1 MSYREPTNDDLGD
14 AGSAD
19 SHPAQPAS
27 SPANGIVDEAQI
39 SRILDACGPSDPGKV
54 REVIAKARELRGLD
68 LEDAA
73 TLLKCDDP
81 GLLEEIF
88 AAASWVKDAI
98 YGRRVVLFAPLYY
111 SSACVNNCLYCGFRK
126 DAKRSRRS
134 LSLEEVA
141 REVAALQREGHRR
154 LLVIGGEVPGPKAL
168 DHLLGVIRTVYE
180 TREGGDIRRVNVETA
195 PMTVDEF
202 RELAK
207 ARIGTYVVFQET
219 YHRETYRTM
228 HPDGPK
234 ADYDWRLEVMHRAMR
249 AGIDDVGIGVLF
261 GLYDYRFDVLAL
273 LQHARHLEATHGT
286 GPHTISVPRI
296 EPTPDAPL
304 SLSPPAPVSD
314 VDLCKIVAVLRLSV
328 PYTGIILS
336 TRETSQLRDKLL
348 DLGVSQMSA
357 GSCTEPGGYSDVQQS
372 ASQFP
377 VADKRS
383 LDDVI
388 RSIAQH
394 GYLPS
399 FCTGCY
405 RKGRT
410 GADFMELAKPGLI
423 RMHCLPNALLTY
435 LEYLM
440 DYASDETREVG
451 LKLIE
456 HQIENEVPVAR
467 RKAVRTMIERIRAGE
482 RDLYF

>member
-1 MSYREPTNDDLGD
+1 MNFREPTKEPCDM
-14 AGSAD
+14 GSALV
-19 SHPAQPAS
+19 PTAQPAS
-27 SPANGIVDEAQI
+27 AHASNVIVNEAQI
-39 SRILDACGPSDPGKV
+39 SSILAACGRSDPGKV
-54 REVIAKARELRGLD
+54 REVIAKARELRGLG

-81 GLLEEIF
+81 ELLKEIF
-88 AAASWVKDAI
+88 AAACWVKDAI

-126 DAKRSRRS
+126 DAKRTRRN

-141 REVAALQREGHRR
+141 REVAALEREGHRR

-180 TREGGDIRRVNVETA
+180 TRDGGDIRRVNVETA

-219 YHRETYRTM
+219 YHRETYRAM
-228 HPDGPK
+228 HPEGPK
-234 ADYDWRLEVMHRAMR
+234 ADYDWRLEVMDRAMR
-249 AGIDDVGIGVLF
+249 AGINDVGIGVLF
-261 GLYDYRFDVLAL
+261 GLYDYQFDVLAL
-273 LQHARHLEATHGT
+273 LQHAQHLEATHGT

-304 SLSPPAPVSD
+304 SLSPPAAVSD
-314 VDLCKIVAVLRLSV
+314 EELCKIVAVLRLSV

-336 TRETSQLRDKLL
+336 TRETPELRDKLL

-388 RSIAQH
+388 RSIALH